1 MPGPSTPTIPAAAPC
16 HRDARSPPR
25 APRPL
30 AARDRPA
37 PPIAPAAAR
46 PGRRQRR
53 LHPSAPHAADTAAA
67 RARRAA
73 ACPRRVGPPSLSP
86 HAARAPGGRRA
97 GGAVGVPLAA
107 GADMLVA
114 SLFAVRAVARQRRHR
129 FLPALLLATGAVVR
143 RRRAPSAPPSLSAGT
158 PATAPDAGAV
168 VFVACRRRRR
178 LSTAVCHARPR
189 RCCLLFV
196 LFCWQLW
203 TVGVGCCCGVVVS
216 RLLLPLASC
225 LAPTLPE
232 PSALAL
238 AVSAQCL
245 AGRETVL

>member
-1 MPGPSTPTIPAAAPC
+1 MGT
-16 HRDARSPPR
+16 
-25 APRPL
+25 L
-30 AARDRPA
+30 W
-37 PPIAPAAAR
+37 
-46 PGRRQRR
+46 PGRV
-53 LHPSAPHAADTAAA
+53 A
-67 RARRAA
+67 RAS
-73 ACPRRVGPPSLSP
+73 VS
-86 HAARAPGGRRA
+86 RAPGGRRA

-168 VFVACRRRRR
+168 VFVACRWRRR

-196 LFCWQLW
+196 LCWQLW